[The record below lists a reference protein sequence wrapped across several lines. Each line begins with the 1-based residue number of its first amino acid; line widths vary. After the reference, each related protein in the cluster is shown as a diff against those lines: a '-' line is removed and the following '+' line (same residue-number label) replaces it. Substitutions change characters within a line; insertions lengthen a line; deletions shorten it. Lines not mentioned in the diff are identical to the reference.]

1 MIDGQGSFDF
11 TDRLPQ
17 PARDAIA
24 DAMERVDSNAD
35 EDWKAVFDRC
45 IVSVAHKM
53 PELTSD
59 DALDEYEALSK
70 KPFTHN
76 LSAIGPAMLRA
87 AKDGVLVS
95 TGQVKRSTRA
105 VKHGIRH
112 TIWKSNVY
120 RGAA

>member
-1 MIDGQGSFDF
+1 MTSSQATFDF
-11 TDRLPQ
+11 DSPV
-17 PARDAIA
+17 IA
-24 DAMERVDSNAD
+24 NAMQRSDDNAD
-35 EDWKAVFDRC
+35 PDWRTVFDQC
-45 IVSVAHKM
+45 IISVARKM

-59 DALDEYEALSK
+59 DALDEYEALCE

-95 TGQVKRSTRA
+95 TGRVQRSTRPL
-105 VKHGIRH
+105 KHGIRH
-112 TIWKSNVY
+112 TIWRSNVY